1 VDRDS
6 GTDRAIGGWLRR
18 LVRPRNREIHN
29 KIRQIPTLADRQA
42 AAPARRAN
50 QRELNPNELPKSC
63 SSESNCPNL
72 RKPNRQSKIQKRL
85 VA

>member
-6 GTDRAIGGWLRR
+6 GTDRAIGGWLQR

-29 KIRQIPTLADRQA
+29 KTKQIPTLANRQA
-42 AAPARRAN
+42 AALARRAN
-50 QRELNPNELPKSC
+50 QRELNPNELPESC
-63 SSESNCPNL
+63 SSKSNCSNL
-72 RKPNRQSKIQKRL
+72 RQPKQRTQASNRL